1 MFLRYYCCG
10 GIKLSSQDEEKPS
23 LEVLIQRMNDLL
35 VVLETI
41 AEDLKELVTTLK
53 SSVRPIPQPSVQPP
67 APSPPVH
74 ERIQKIEDVRM
85 MFPKELEDM
94 LAFEEE
100 AEYIVVKP
108 RQYLGAE
115 NFAKIASIVRGA
127 GGEYI
132 SAGKESHF
140 RIPKKIS

>member
-1 MFLRYYCCG
+1 
-10 GIKLSSQDEEKPS
+10 
-23 LEVLIQRMNDLL
+23 MNDLL

-41 AEDLKELVTTLK
+41 ARDLKELVNSLK
-53 SSVRPIPQPSVQPP
+53 SSVGTMPPPPQPT
-67 APSPPVH
+67 PVS
-74 ERIQKIEDVRM
+74 EGILNIEDVRM
-85 MFPKELEDM
+85 MFPKELEDL

-100 AEYIVVKP
+100 SGYIVIKP

-140 RIPKKIS
+140 RIPKKSR

>member
-1 MFLRYYCCG
+1 
-10 GIKLSSQDEEKPS
+10 
-23 LEVLIQRMNDLL
+23 MNDLL

-53 SSVRPIPQPSVQPP
+53 SSVRPVPQPSVQPP